1 MTSVRR
7 DVADTEHTTDQT
19 KRRRLDALSLNTD
32 SASVSVIGSSSSAS
46 GSGGDQLGGS
56 HTVFAGDSSA
66 NGGDNASM
74 AVRSSEVRQKLN
86 NEEQVIAD
94 TERLGSDEDTP
105 PSLSSHTI
113 SVERLVPLQPA
124 FTISTSFDNDNNLT
138 IRQQIGLQKKGRVG
152 PPRVEANNAREA
164 NLKLEA
170 ALREQI
176 YTVGSKCYSS
186 ILRTRG
192 TTAKDAWDKTVNLL
206 DDKFT
211 GILTPLSSLVESV
224 LRDVVVKLTKDKLFK
239 IERRKG
245 SQGMYLLTITDHM
258 LQSAS
263 SILTLLS
270 FIFP

>member
-19 KRRRLDALSLNTD
+19 KRRRFDALSLNTD

-94 TERLGSDEDTP
+94 TELLGSDEDTP
-105 PSLSSHTI
+105 PSLSSYTI

-124 FTISTSFDNDNNLT
+124 FTISTSLDATNLT
-138 IRQQIGLQKKGRVG
+138 IRQRIGLQKKGRAG
-152 PPRVEANNAREA
+152 PPRVEADNAREA
-164 NLKLEA
+164 NLKMEA

-176 YTVGSKCYSS
+176 YTVGLKCYSS

-192 TTAKDAWDKTVNLL
+192 TTAKYAWDKTVNLL
-206 DDKFT
+206 NDKFT

-224 LRDVVVKLTKDKLFK
+224 LRDVVVNLTKDKLFK
-239 IERRKG
+239 IQRREG
-245 SQGMYLLTITDHM
+245 SKGMYLLTITDHM
-258 LQSAS
+258 LHSVHH

-270 FIFP
+270 FIFS